1 MLPRVTY
8 LVVGLFGLV
17 APVAGWL
24 VPAELAVEPLVPM
37 LELVEDDG
45 VLLLG

>member
-1 MLPRVTY
+1 L
-8 LVVGLFGLV
+8 LVGLFGLV
-17 APVAGWL
+17 APF
-24 VPAELAVEPLVPM
+24 VPDELAVDPLAPM

>member
-1 MLPRVTY
+1 
-8 LVVGLFGLV
+8 LVV
-17 APVAGWL
+17 APVAGWW

-45 VLLLG
+45 VLLLD